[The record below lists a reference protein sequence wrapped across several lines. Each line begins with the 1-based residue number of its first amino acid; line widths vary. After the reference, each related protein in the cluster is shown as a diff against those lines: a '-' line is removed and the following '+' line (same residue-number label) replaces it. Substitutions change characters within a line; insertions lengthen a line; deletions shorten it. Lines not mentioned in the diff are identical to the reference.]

1 MWIAYNYN
9 RSGRH
14 RVTGTCKD
22 LLWEA
27 QTHTKISSVSWLR
40 KSPRASRLSGGSPS
54 LFGSNCHFPFGSR
67 TCIPVTCPV
76 ILPVCCSGEIEK
88 FLSSFSIQICVE
100 LLLIMSS
107 SCISLIQMNECVLVA
122 SIWLIQGTQ
131 K

>member
-1 MWIAYNYN
+1 
-9 RSGRH
+9 
-14 RVTGTCKD
+14 
-22 LLWEA
+22 
-27 QTHTKISSVSWLR
+27 
-40 KSPRASRLSGGSPS
+40 
-54 LFGSNCHFPFGSR
+54 
-67 TCIPVTCPV
+67 V